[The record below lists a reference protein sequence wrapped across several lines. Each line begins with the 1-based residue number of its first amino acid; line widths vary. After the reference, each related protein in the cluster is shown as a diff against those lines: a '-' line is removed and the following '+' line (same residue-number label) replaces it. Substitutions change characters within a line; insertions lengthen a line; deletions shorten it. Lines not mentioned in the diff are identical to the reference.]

1 MEWQQIY
8 KDRSMD
14 VETMLDRFVGDG
26 TSVFVGTFEVAGGL
40 IRPMLKRIQ
49 DGALHGISMY
59 GGITSED
66 LHLDELTVGF
76 DEFHYHNYFTGGN
89 ERNGISAGH
98 TAYVPLHLH
107 RTKNL
112 VENDGIDVAFIAMT
126 PPEDVYKRQN
136 SICYAIVYRVTKQEL
151 RVFSVFSPKM
161 C

>member
-66 LHLDELTVGF
+66 LHLLSLI
-76 DEFHYHNYFTGGN
+76 H
-89 ERNGISAGH
+89 I
-98 TAYVPLHLH
+98 
-107 RTKNL
+107 
-112 VENDGIDVAFIAMT
+112 
-126 PPEDVYKRQN
+126 
-136 SICYAIVYRVTKQEL
+136 
-151 RVFSVFSPKM
+151 
-161 C
+161 